1 MENIKMYTEGTKLET
16 LNIDGIECYEL
27 DGVVYLK
34 LEAVAR
40 GLGFTKTDVKFSES
54 GFRKEYVRI
63 DWTRVFRFL
72 KEMDFGNEWGKNDFI
87 PENIFYRL
95 AMKANNA
102 AAEAFQK
109 KIADEVIPSIRKH
122 GAYLTPEK
130 VEEVLLNPDTIILL
144 ATRLKN
150 EQEERMRL
158 EAQIEAD
165 APKVELAEQCL
176 MAKNSISLNEFCKVL
191 YRENDLEIGSHRLF
205 RFLREHKVLQANNL
219 PYQCYM
225 ERGWFDNTQEQDCVG
240 SNIITYPTAR
250 ITPKGQMGVLRL
262 LKKYYKP
269 AM

>member
-40 GLGFTKTDVKFSES
+40 GLGFT
-54 GFRKEYVRI
+54 
-63 DWTRVFRFL
+63 RVANS
-72 KEMDFGNEWGKNDFI
+72 GNEVVRWERINKYLAEFGVPTCGHDDFI

>member
-27 DGVVYLK
+27 DGVAYLK
-34 LEAVAR
+34 LEAVPR
-40 GLGFTKTDVKFSES
+40 GLGFT
-54 GFRKEYVRI
+54 
-63 DWTRVFRFL
+63 RVANS
-72 KEMDFGNEWGKNDFI
+72 GNEVVRWERVNKYLAEFGVPTCGHDDFI

-219 PYQCYM
+219 PYQSYM